1 MRICFLM
8 YQGNMYSGGQGVYLY
23 YLTRELARMGHDVHV
38 IAGAPYPRLA
48 EGVTAHNIVDYS
60 YWTYH
65 HYKKDWVF
73 NRDPLSYFH
82 PWNFYEFY
90 STRIALSSLLANF
103 SVRAYMKLR
112 EISRDRPFD
121 IVHDNQTLS
130 YGVWAMQLSGVPL
143 VATVHHP
150 LSYDLKNAMRQ
161 ARTWYERA
169 RRVLWS
175 PWVMQEF
182 VARRLDRVIVVSETS
197 RADVQ
202 AAFELPTRRSAS
214 CTTASTRTRSGR
226 CRACERVPDKL
237 LYVGNSEDRNKGA
250 RFFLEAVNMLKDEID
265 FRVTFVDNFKHNL
278 KLAPRLV
285 DEFGLNSIVD
295 FTGRVPTEDLARH
308 YNEAR
313 LFVTSSVH
321 EGFGLPLAEAMA
333 CGTPVLG
340 TQIGAYQEIA
350 EHGVSGWLVPP
361 RDSRALADAIR
372 MLWNDAELRARL
384 GIAGRKRV
392 LETFNWRKAAEAT
405 LAVYEEVVA
414 IETQRRSVVLTAR
427 TASSH
432 AR

>member
-1 MRICFLM
+1 
-8 YQGNMYSGGQGVYLY
+8 
-23 YLTRELARMGHDVHV
+23 
-38 IAGAPYPRLA
+38 
-48 EGVTAHNIVDYS
+48 
-60 YWTYH
+60 
-65 HYKKDWVF
+65 
-73 NRDPLSYFH
+73 
-82 PWNFYEFY
+82 
-90 STRIALSSLLANF
+90 
-103 SVRAYMKLR
+103 MKLR
-112 EISRDRPFD
+112 EISRERPFD

-161 ARTWYERA
+161 ARTVYERA

-197 RADVQ
+197 RIDVQ
-202 AAFELPTRRSAS
+202 DAFNLPDEKIRVVHNGIDTDTFRPMP
-214 CTTASTRTRSGR
+214 GV
-226 CRACERVPDKL
+226 ERLPDKL

-250 RFFLEAVNMLKDEID
+250 RFFLEAINMLKDEID

-285 DEFGLNSIVD
+285 NEFGLNSIVD
-295 FTGRVPTEDLARH
+295 FTGRIPTEDLARH

-321 EGFGLPLAEAMA
+321 EGFGLPLAEAMS
-333 CGTPVLG
+333 CETPVLG

-350 EHGVSGWLVPP
+350 EHGHSGWLVPP

-372 MLWNDAELRARL
+372 MLWNDDELRARL
-384 GIAGRKRV
+384 GKAGRQRV
-392 LETFNWRKAAEAT
+392 LETFNWRKAAEKT
-405 LAVYEEVVA
+405 LAVYEEVVPSKRK
-414 IETQRRSVVLTAR
+414 TFAR
-427 TASSH
+427 
-432 AR
+432 

>member
-38 IAGAPYPRLA
+38 IAGAPYPKLA
-48 EGVTAHNIVDYS
+48 EGVTAHNVVDYS

-90 STRIALSSLLANF
+90 STRIALSSLLTNF

-112 EISRDRPFD
+112 ELSRDLRFD

-130 YGVWAMQLSGVPL
+130 YGVWAMRLSGVPL

-150 LSYDLKNAMRQ
+150 LSYDLKNALRQ

-197 RADVQ
+197 RVDVQ
-202 AAFELPTRRSAS
+202 DAFGLPDEKIRVVHNGIDTDMFRPMPGVELL
-214 CTTASTRTRSGR
+214 
-226 CRACERVPDKL
+226 PDKL

-278 KLAPRLV
+278 KLAPKLV
-285 DEFGLNSIVD
+285 NEFGLNSIVD
-295 FTGRVPTEDLARH
+295 FTGRIPTEDLARH

-333 CGTPVLG
+333 CETPVLG

-350 EHGVSGWLVPP
+350 RHGVSGWLVPP

-372 MLWNDAELRARL
+372 MLWNDAELRERL
-384 GIAGRKRV
+384 GRAGRQRV

-405 LAVYEEVVA
+405 LAVYEEVVPSKRKT
-414 IETQRRSVVLTAR
+414 IPV
-427 TASSH
+427 
-432 AR
+432 

>member
-38 IAGAPYPRLA
+38 IAGAPYPNLA

-90 STRIALSSLLANF
+90 STRIALSSLLTNF

-112 EISRDRPFD
+112 ELSRDIRFD

-161 ARTWYERA
+161 ARTVYERA

-197 RADVQ
+197 RVDVQ
-202 AAFELPTRRSAS
+202 TAFSLPDEKIRVVYNGIDTDTFRPMP
-214 CTTASTRTRSGR
+214 GI
-226 CRACERVPDKL
+226 ERLPDKL
-237 LYVGNSEDRNKGA
+237 LYVGNSEDRNKGV

-285 DEFGLNSIVD
+285 NEFGLNSIVD

-350 EHGVSGWLVPP
+350 QHGVNGWLVPP
-361 RDSRALADAIR
+361 RDSRALAEAIR
-372 MLWNDAELRARL
+372 MLWNDPERRRRL
-384 GIAGRKRV
+384 GKAGRQRV
-392 LETFNWRKAAEAT
+392 LETFNWRNAAEAT
-405 LAVYEEVVA
+405 LTVYEEVVPSKRKT
-414 IETQRRSVVLTAR
+414 IVV
-427 TASSH
+427 
-432 AR
+432 